1 MIYSPLIKFN
11 LFAFNILRRFEKLDL
26 HKKDCNFPFWFW
38 FFNLVFQATE
48 SSVAFPSAT
57 HKLDPFT

>member
-11 LFAFNILRRFEKLDL
+11 LFAFNILRFKKLDL
-26 HKKDCNFPFWFW
+26 HGKYCVIFPFGFGS
-38 FFNLVFQATE
+38 FNLVFQATE

-57 HKLDPFT
+57 HKLDIFT